1 MEFYRLLKKNILTHF
16 FTKLFYLFS
25 GKGAKPAA
33 APKKE
38 PAAKPSGPRNNHY
51 YFCIHISQCELR
63 SAMLIIHF
71 SIVYISWEWLEI
83 SPPHTHIIHIFYM
96 ICYFVRKFYNR

>member
-51 YFCIHISQCELR
+51 YFAFILVNVSSDLQCLSFIFHLFISIGNGWR
-63 SAMLIIHF
+63 SPLTPTL
-71 SIVYISWEWLEI
+71 YIFHYLLFCFFMCTGI
-83 SPPHTHIIHIFYM
+83 Q
-96 ICYFVRKFYNR
+96 